1 MDEKSPEF
9 KAWKDERAGAAR
21 ACTTDT
27 LAAFVRETMGAPHGY
42 GSVVHAVALCAEA
55 AAWAA
60 NSDPGARGGLTGF
73 QAGFVSMQFFRSWS
87 RIDGPFRI
95 VRYEN
100 MLYPQYG
107 GDFRDREIDAHTW
120 KWLQEQAAE
129 KLANTDDIAP
139 ADAVSDHWRS
149 IVAGVVPFG
158 FVVSA

>member
-9 KAWKDERAGAAR
+9 KAWKDERGAAAR
-21 ACTTDT
+21 SCTTNT
-27 LAAFVRETMGAPHGY
+27 LAAFVRDTMGAPHGY

-73 QAGFVSMQFFRSWS
+73 QAGFVSMQFLRSWS
-87 RIDGPFRI
+87 SIDGPFRI

-107 GDFRDREIDAHTW
+107 GDFRNREIDPHTW
-120 KWLQEQAAE
+120 TWLQEQAAE
-129 KLANTDDIAP
+129 RLAGGDVAE
-139 ADAVSDHWRS
+139 ASGAVVDHWRS
-149 IVAGVVPFG
+149 IASGVVPFG
-158 FVVSA
+158 YVVTP